1 MIWCNYLAIV
11 GAFLPNIYECFT
23 LNSHRKNQ
31 LSVIIKPEPDL
42 LTRGQND
49 EVNFMTLFMNEK
61 DMNEMLD
68 SICPEGETYQ
78 GKAWGTLMSGTAEML
93 ALGALSNVYCYVGVT
108 EKTLVIAVL
117 ETFDISH
124 IYGKICIPFDQ
135 FDELKV
141 QKGLLPSQRIIKA
154 KSGKTKIKLSLVN
167 NSITAKI
174 KDQKQ
179 GMLAICE
186 ALERLKH

>member
-1 MIWCNYLAIV
+1 MELNPLT
-11 GAFLPNIYECFT
+11 YE
-23 LNSHRKNQ
+23 
-31 LSVIIKPEPDL
+31 
-42 LTRGQND
+42 QNN
-49 EVNFMTLFMNEK
+49 EVNYMTLFMNEK

-78 GKAWGTLMSGTAEML
+78 GKAWGTLMSGTAEVL

-108 EKTLVIAVL
+108 EKTLIIAVL

-124 IYGKICIPFDQ
+124 IYGKILLPFEQ
-135 FDELKV
+135 LDEVKV

>member
-1 MIWCNYLAIV
+1 MELD
-11 GAFLPNIYECFT
+11 P
-23 LNSHRKNQ
+23 
-31 LSVIIKPEPDL
+31 
-42 LTRGQND
+42 LTHEQNN
-49 EVNFMTLFMNEK
+49 EVNYMTLFMNEK
-61 DMNEMLD
+61 DMNEMLA
-68 SICPEGETYQ
+68 SICPDGETYQ

-124 IYGKICIPFDQ
+124 IYSKICIPFDQ

>member
-1 MIWCNYLAIV
+1 MESNPLT
-11 GAFLPNIYECFT
+11 YE
-23 LNSHRKNQ
+23 
-31 LSVIIKPEPDL
+31 
-42 LTRGQND
+42 QNN
-49 EVNFMTLFMNEK
+49 EVNYMTLFMNEK

-108 EKTLVIAVL
+108 EKTLVIAVF
-117 ETFDISH
+117 ETFNISH

>member
-1 MIWCNYLAIV
+1 MK
-11 GAFLPNIYECFT
+11 
-23 LNSHRKNQ
+23 SHLDSQ
-31 LSVIIKPEPDL
+31 TCEPD
-42 LTRGQND
+42 N

-93 ALGALSNVYCYVGVT
+93 ALGALSNVSCYVGVT

-117 ETFDISH
+117 ETFDISR
-124 IYGKICIPFDQ
+124 IYGKILLPFDRL
-135 FDELKV
+135 DEVKI
-141 QKGLLPSQRIIKA
+141 QKGLMPSQRIIKA

-167 NSITAKI
+167 NTFTAKI

-179 GMLAICE
+179 GMRVICE
-186 ALERLKH
+186 TLEHLKR

>member
-1 MIWCNYLAIV
+1 MK
-11 GAFLPNIYECFT
+11 
-23 LNSHRKNQ
+23 SHLDSQ
-31 LSVIIKPEPDL
+31 TCEPD
-42 LTRGQND
+42 N

-61 DMNEMLD
+61 DMNEMLA

-93 ALGALSNVYCYVGVT
+93 ALGALSNVSCYVGVT

-117 ETFDISH
+117 ETFDISR
-124 IYGKICIPFDQ
+124 IYGKILLPFDRL
-135 FDELKV
+135 DEVKI
-141 QKGLLPSQRIIKA
+141 QKGLMPSQRIIKA

-167 NSITAKI
+167 NTFTAKI

-179 GMLAICE
+179 GMRVICE
-186 ALERLKH
+186 TLEHLKR

>member
-1 MIWCNYLAIV
+1 MA
-11 GAFLPNIYECFT
+11 
-23 LNSHRKNQ
+23 
-31 LSVIIKPEPDL
+31 
-42 LTRGQND
+42 
-49 EVNFMTLFMNEK
+49 LFMNEK
-61 DMNEMLD
+61 DMNEMLAG
-68 SICPEGETYQ
+68 ICPEGETYQ

-124 IYGKICIPFDQ
+124 IYGKILLSLDQ
-135 FDELKV
+135 LDEVKV
-141 QKGLLPSQRIIKA
+141 QKGLMPSQRIIKV

-167 NSITAKI
+167 NTITAKI

-179 GMLAICE
+179 GMRVICE
-186 ALERLKH
+186 ALEHLKH

>member
-1 MIWCNYLAIV
+1 MESNPLT
-11 GAFLPNIYECFT
+11 YE
-23 LNSHRKNQ
+23 
-31 LSVIIKPEPDL
+31 
-42 LTRGQND
+42 QNN
-49 EVNFMTLFMNEK
+49 EVNYMTLFMNEK

-108 EKTLVIAVL
+108 EKTLIITVL

-124 IYGKICIPFDQ
+124 IYGKILLPFEQ
-135 FDELKV
+135 LDEVKV

-179 GMLAICE
+179 GMRVICE
-186 ALERLKH
+186 ALEYLKH

>member
-1 MIWCNYLAIV
+1 
-11 GAFLPNIYECFT
+11 
-23 LNSHRKNQ
+23 
-31 LSVIIKPEPDL
+31 
-42 LTRGQND
+42 
-49 EVNFMTLFMNEK
+49 MTLFMNEK

-124 IYGKICIPFDQ
+124 IYGKICIPFDRC
-135 FDELKV
+135 V
-141 QKGLLPSQRIIKA
+141 
-154 KSGKTKIKLSLVN
+154 
-167 NSITAKI
+167 
-174 KDQKQ
+174 
-179 GMLAICE
+179 
-186 ALERLKH
+186 

>member
-1 MIWCNYLAIV
+1 
-11 GAFLPNIYECFT
+11 
-23 LNSHRKNQ
+23 
-31 LSVIIKPEPDL
+31 
-42 LTRGQND
+42 
-49 EVNFMTLFMNEK
+49 MTLFMNEK

-124 IYGKICIPFDQ
+124 IYGRLMRYLLFQ
-135 FDELKV
+135 FSHHPA
-141 QKGLLPSQRIIKA
+141 QIFNLLP
-154 KSGKTKIKLSLVN
+154 G
-167 NSITAKI
+167 
-174 KDQKQ
+174 
-179 GMLAICE
+179 
-186 ALERLKH
+186 

>member
-1 MIWCNYLAIV
+1 
-11 GAFLPNIYECFT
+11 
-23 LNSHRKNQ
+23 
-31 LSVIIKPEPDL
+31 
-42 LTRGQND
+42 
-49 EVNFMTLFMNEK
+49 MTLFMNEK

-124 IYGKICIPFDQ
+124 IHGKICIPFDQ

>member
-1 MIWCNYLAIV
+1 
-11 GAFLPNIYECFT
+11 
-23 LNSHRKNQ
+23 
-31 LSVIIKPEPDL
+31 
-42 LTRGQND
+42 
-49 EVNFMTLFMNEK
+49 MTLFMNEK

-93 ALGALSNVYCYVGVT
+93 ALGALSNVYGYVGVT
-108 EKTLVIAVL
+108 EKTLIIAVL
-117 ETFDISH
+117 ATFDISH
-124 IYGKICIPFDQ
+124 IYGKILLPFKQLDKV
-135 FDELKV
+135 KV

-179 GMLAICE
+179 GMRVICE
-186 ALERLKH
+186 ALEYLKH